1 MKQAPNKQTFILF
14 RVLFNCRLY
23 YPIFTVLFLDYGIT
37 LEEFSLLNVIWAISI
52 VIFEVPSGALADIV
66 GRRRFVIFSA
76 FLMILEMLILLLA
89 PRYSSSV
96 FWILLINRI
105 LSGLAEACASGADEA
120 LTYDSLQSSDKD
132 KEWATLIKTSMTYQS
147 IGMLITMLLGAFL
160 YDWSLLTKII
170 PALGTHFTKDW
181 GLRIPIAINLLLAVY
196 CFRTALQFQ
205 EVENPKETNTN
216 SLTSK
221 ILDSFSQIKL
231 VAIQIFKSHSIF
243 SLIIFGFI
251 LDSTLRMFV
260 TLTTKYYRELNV
272 SESFFGILGAT
283 MALVGTVSS
292 NWAHSFVLKFDR
304 KTNFT
309 ILYVVTASC
318 FLAMLSIHNYFG
330 LALVVILSLCM
341 YFLGYFMSY
350 YLNREAK
357 SDIRATLLS
366 FKGLSFNL
374 AYAFAGI
381 IYAQVAKASS
391 DNFSET
397 LPFFYKYLTILLIC
411 GLILNYFHKARNYN
425 KLTP

>member
-160 YDWSLLTKII
+160 YDW
-170 PALGTHFTKDW
+170 
-181 GLRIPIAINLLLAVY
+181 
-196 CFRTALQFQ
+196 
-205 EVENPKETNTN
+205 
-216 SLTSK
+216 
-221 ILDSFSQIKL
+221 
-231 VAIQIFKSHSIF
+231 
-243 SLIIFGFI
+243 
-251 LDSTLRMFV
+251 TL
-260 TLTTKYYRELNV
+260 
-272 SESFFGILGAT
+272 
-283 MALVGTVSS
+283 
-292 NWAHSFVLKFDR
+292 
-304 KTNFT
+304 
-309 ILYVVTASC
+309 
-318 FLAMLSIHNYFG
+318 
-330 LALVVILSLCM
+330 
-341 YFLGYFMSY
+341 
-350 YLNREAK
+350 
-357 SDIRATLLS
+357 
-366 FKGLSFNL
+366 
-374 AYAFAGI
+374 
-381 IYAQVAKASS
+381 
-391 DNFSET
+391 
-397 LPFFYKYLTILLIC
+397 
-411 GLILNYFHKARNYN
+411 
-425 KLTP
+425 